1 MHRPNPRFDTE
12 PFTASLRA
20 AASGRSSGLR
30 TLQVAQGS
38 KEAHSRTEDIK
49 HCCRVVTA
57 LAKTIDIQA
66 EIDELFARVE
76 KDVLTLPNNMSA

>member
-1 MHRPNPRFDTE
+1 
-12 PFTASLRA
+12 
-20 AASGRSSGLR
+20 
-30 TLQVAQGS
+30 VAQGS